1 MHRYH
6 QKLRSSFRSLQ
17 YLPVFSSHPLR
28 KVLHPLLLFRSL
40 RQTAPPLFGY
50 VLNSRLQTLF
60 SVGYSLPLTVSPKH
74 FLPHPLLHRSAHL
87 RFPGRLHLPARSL
100 FHEWL
105 PARSAV
111 DLFLLFMNLCD
122 LLLDLDTLCLQS
134 GKYALAL
141 FLLLLSTA
149 DIHLCRVL

>member
-111 DLFLLFMNLCD
+111 RSVPSFHESLRSAARFGHSLPAIRKIRSRSLPF
-122 LLLDLDTLCLQS
+122 
-134 GKYALAL
+134 AP
-141 FLLLLSTA
+141 
-149 DIHLCRVL
+149 